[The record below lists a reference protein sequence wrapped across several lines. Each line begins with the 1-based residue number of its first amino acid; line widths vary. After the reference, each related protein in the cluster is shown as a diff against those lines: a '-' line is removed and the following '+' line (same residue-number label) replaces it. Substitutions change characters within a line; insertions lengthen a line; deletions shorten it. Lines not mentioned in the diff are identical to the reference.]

1 MEMNTLIWIVLSLL
15 ILVLLVRVTSLQR
28 QLNELKR
35 DVERLEN
42 GSTAIAS
49 PRSDY
54 NYTLSPKEASPS
66 HTSPPGQTDLDLEL
80 LALIQQGKKIMAI
93 KRLREARGLSL
104 KEAKD
109 YVDSLER

>member
-1 MEMNTLIWIVLSLL
+1 MEMNTLVWIVLLLL

-42 GSTAIAS
+42 GSTATSS
-49 PRSDY
+49 PRSNF

-66 HTSPPGQTDLDLEL
+66 HTSHPAPTDLDQEL

-109 YVDSLER
+109 YVDALDR

>member
-1 MEMNTLIWIVLSLL
+1 MEMNTLVWIVLLLL
-15 ILVLLVRVTSLQR
+15 ILVLLVRVTSIQR

-42 GSTAIAS
+42 GSTVSA
-49 PRSDY
+49 RSDF
-54 NYTLSPKEASPS
+54 NYTLSPKEAVPS
-66 HTSPPGQTDLDLEL
+66 HTSQPVPTDLDQEL

-109 YVDSLER
+109 YVDSLDR

>member
-1 MEMNTLIWIVLSLL
+1 MEMNTLVWIVLLLL
-15 ILVLLVRVTSLQR
+15 IFVLLVRVTSLQR

-42 GSTAIAS
+42 GSTAGT
-49 PRSDY
+49 RSDF
-54 NYTLSPKEASPS
+54 NYTLTPKEAPPS
-66 HTSPPGQTDLDLEL
+66 HTSQPAQTDLDQEL
-80 LALIQQGKKIMAI
+80 LTLIQQGKKIMAI

-109 YVDSLER
+109 YVDSLDR

>member
-1 MEMNTLIWIVLSLL
+1 MEMNTLVWIVFLLL
-15 ILVLLVRVTSLQR
+15 ILVLLFRVTSLQR

-42 GSTAIAS
+42 GSTASA
-49 PRSDY
+49 RSDL

-66 HTSPPGQTDLDLEL
+66 YVSPTGPSDLDQEL

-109 YVDSLER
+109 YVDSLDR

>member
-1 MEMNTLIWIVLSLL
+1 MEMNTLVWIVLLLL

-42 GSTAIAS
+42 GSTVNA
-49 PRSDY
+49 RSDF

-66 HTSPPGQTDLDLEL
+66 LTSQPAQSDLDQEL
-80 LALIQQGKKIMAI
+80 LTLIQQGEKIMAI

-109 YVDSLER
+109 YVDSLDR

>member
-1 MEMNTLIWIVLSLL
+1 MEMNTLVWIVLLLL
-15 ILVLLVRVTSLQR
+15 IFVLLVRVTSLQR

-42 GSTAIAS
+42 GSISGT
-49 PRSDY
+49 RSDF
-54 NYTLSPKEASPS
+54 NYTLSPKEAASPS
-66 HTSPPGQTDLDLEL
+66 HTSQPAQTDLDQEL
-80 LALIQQGKKIMAI
+80 LTLIQQGKKIMAI

-109 YVDSLER
+109 YVDSLDS

>member
-1 MEMNTLIWIVLSLL
+1 MEMNTLVWIVLLLL
-15 ILVLLVRVTSLQR
+15 IFVLLVRVTSLQR

-42 GSTAIAS
+42 GSTDS
-49 PRSDY
+49 VRSDF
-54 NYTLSPKEASPS
+54 NYTLSPKEASLS
-66 HTSPPGQTDLDLEL
+66 HTSQPVQTDLDQEL
-80 LALIQQGKKIMAI
+80 LTLIQQGKKIMAI

-109 YVDSLER
+109 YVDSLDR

>member
-1 MEMNTLIWIVLSLL
+1 MEMNTLVWIVLLLL

-28 QLNELKR
+28 QLNELKS

-42 GSTAIAS
+42 GSTVSA
-49 PRSDY
+49 RSDF
-54 NYTLSPKEASPS
+54 NYTLSPKETS
-66 HTSPPGQTDLDLEL
+66 HTSQPAQSDLDQEL
-80 LALIQQGKKIMAI
+80 LTLIQQGKKIMAI

-109 YVDSLER
+109 YVDSLDR

>member
-1 MEMNTLIWIVLSLL
+1 MEMNTLVWIVLLFL
-15 ILVLLVRVTSLQR
+15 IFVLLVRVTSLQR

-42 GSTAIAS
+42 VSISGT
-49 PRSDY
+49 RSDF

-66 HTSPPGQTDLDLEL
+66 HTSQPAQTDLDQEL
-80 LALIQQGKKIMAI
+80 LTLIQQGKKIMAI
-93 KRLREARGLSL
+93 KQLREARGLSL

-109 YVDSLER
+109 YVDSLDR

>member
-1 MEMNTLIWIVLSLL
+1 MEMNTLVWIVLLLL
-15 ILVLLVRVTSLQR
+15 IFVLLVRVTSLQR

-42 GSTAIAS
+42 GSTDS
-49 PRSDY
+49 VRSDF
-54 NYTLSPKEASPS
+54 NYTLSPKEASLS
-66 HTSPPGQTDLDLEL
+66 HTSQPTQTDLDQEL
-80 LALIQQGKKIMAI
+80 LTLIQQGKKIMAI

-109 YVDSLER
+109 YVDSLDR

>member
-1 MEMNTLIWIVLSLL
+1 MEMNTLVWIVLLLL

-28 QLNELKR
+28 QLNELKS

-42 GSTAIAS
+42 GSTVSA
-49 PRSDY
+49 RSDF
-54 NYTLSPKEASPS
+54 NYTLSPQEASPS
-66 HTSPPGQTDLDLEL
+66 HTSQPAQTDLDQEL
-80 LALIQQGKKIMAI
+80 LTLIQQGKKIMAI

-109 YVDSLER
+109 YVDSLDR

>member
-1 MEMNTLIWIVLSLL
+1 MEMNTLVWIVLSLL

-42 GSTAIAS
+42 GSTVSA
-49 PRSDY
+49 RSDF

-66 HTSPPGQTDLDLEL
+66 QSNPPGQTDLDLEL
-80 LALIQQGKKIMAI
+80 LTLIQQGKKIMAI

-109 YVDSLER
+109 YVDSLDR

>member
-1 MEMNTLIWIVLSLL
+1 MEMNTLVWIVLPLL
-15 ILVLLVRVTSLQR
+15 IFVLLVRVTSLQR

-42 GSTAIAS
+42 GSTDS
-49 PRSDY
+49 VRSDF
-54 NYTLSPKEASPS
+54 NYTLSPKEASLS
-66 HTSPPGQTDLDLEL
+66 HTSQPAQTDLDQEL
-80 LALIQQGKKIMAI
+80 LTLIQQGKKIMAI

-109 YVDSLER
+109 YVDSLDR

>member
-1 MEMNTLIWIVLSLL
+1 MNTLVWIVLLLL

-28 QLNELKR
+28 QLNELKS

-42 GSTAIAS
+42 GSTVNA
-49 PRSDY
+49 RSDF
-54 NYTLSPKEASPS
+54 NYTLSPKETSPS
-66 HTSPPGQTDLDLEL
+66 HTSQPAQSDLEL
-80 LALIQQGKKIMAI
+80 LTLIQQGKKIMAI

-109 YVDSLER
+109 YVDSLDR

>member
-1 MEMNTLIWIVLSLL
+1 MEMNTLVWIVFLLL

-28 QLNELKR
+28 QLNDLKR
-35 DVERLEN
+35 DMERLEN

-49 PRSDY
+49 PRSDF

-66 HTSPPGQTDLDLEL
+66 HTSQQAPTDLDQEL

>member
-1 MEMNTLIWIVLSLL
+1 MEMNTLVWIVLLLL
-15 ILVLLVRVTSLQR
+15 IFVLLVRVTSLQR

-42 GSTAIAS
+42 GSTGS
-49 PRSDY
+49 VRSDF
-54 NYTLSPKEASPS
+54 NYTLSPKEAPPS
-66 HTSPPGQTDLDLEL
+66 HTSQPAQTDLDQEL
-80 LALIQQGKKIMAI
+80 LTLIQQGKKIMAI

-109 YVDSLER
+109 YVDSLDR

>member
-1 MEMNTLIWIVLSLL
+1 MEMNTLVWIVLLLL

-49 PRSDY
+49 PRSDF
-54 NYTLSPKEASPS
+54 NYTLSPKEAPPS
-66 HTSPPGQTDLDLEL
+66 HTSPPGHTDLDQEL
-80 LALIQQGKKIMAI
+80 IALVQKGNKIVAI

-109 YVDSLER
+109 YVDSLHR

>member
-1 MEMNTLIWIVLSLL
+1 MEMNTLVWIVLLLL

-42 GSTAIAS
+42 GTISSA
-49 PRSDY
+49 RSDF
-54 NYTLSPKEASPS
+54 NYTLSPKEAPPA
-66 HTSPPGQTDLDLEL
+66 HTSQPAPTDLDQEL
-80 LALIQQGKKIMAI
+80 IALIQQGKKIMAI

-109 YVDSLER
+109 YVDSLDR

>member
-1 MEMNTLIWIVLSLL
+1 MEMNTLVWIVFLLL
-15 ILVLLVRVTSLQR
+15 ILVLLFRVTSLQR

-42 GSTAIAS
+42 GSTASA
-49 PRSDY
+49 RSDFK
-54 NYTLSPKEASPS
+54 YTLSPKEASPS
-66 HTSPPGQTDLDLEL
+66 YASPTEPSDLDQEL

-109 YVDSLER
+109 YVDSLDR

>member
-1 MEMNTLIWIVLSLL
+1 MEMNTLVWIVLLFL

-35 DVERLEN
+35 DVDRLEN
-42 GSTAIAS
+42 GSNGSA
-49 PRSDY
+49 RSDF
-54 NYTLSPKEASPS
+54 NYTLSPKEASPA
-66 HTSPPGQTDLDLEL
+66 HTSQPAPTDLDQEL
-80 LALIQQGKKIMAI
+80 IALIQQGKKIMAI

-109 YVDSLER
+109 YVDSLDR

>member
-1 MEMNTLIWIVLSLL
+1 MEMNTLVSIVLLLL
-15 ILVLLVRVTSLQR
+15 IFVLLVRVTSLQR

-42 GSTAIAS
+42 GSTDS
-49 PRSDY
+49 VRSDF

-66 HTSPPGQTDLDLEL
+66 HTSQPAQTDLDQEL
-80 LALIQQGKKIMAI
+80 LTLIQQGKKIMAI

-109 YVDSLER
+109 YVDSLDR

>member
-1 MEMNTLIWIVLSLL
+1 MEMNTLIWIVFLLL

-42 GSTAIAS
+42 GSTAS
-49 PRSDY
+49 TRSDF
-54 NYTLSPKEASPS
+54 NYTLSPKEAPSPY
-66 HTSPPGQTDLDLEL
+66 TSQPGPTDLDQEL

-109 YVDSLER
+109 YVDSLDR

>member
-1 MEMNTLIWIVLSLL
+1 MEMNTLVWIVLLLL

-42 GSTAIAS
+42 GSTAGA
-49 PRSDY
+49 RSDF

-66 HTSPPGQTDLDLEL
+66 HTSQPAQTDLDQEL
-80 LALIQQGKKIMAI
+80 LTLIQQGKKIMAI

-109 YVDSLER
+109 YVDFLDQ